1 MSNSIMMNG
10 NNSVCNLTMFSNHRL
25 TLFEARDTSIKPTP
39 VWHLPGMMKS
49 LQRPS
54 GSLCEPTRC
63 GTWGT
68 FRGHGGHGSMMLD
81 NGRCMDNCNPS
92 GSLHSQSGDPIIV
105 ICECY
110 GAPVQAL

>member
-49 LQRPS
+49 PIESTVLLTNHKSLTKYSGAEHPS
-54 GSLCEPTRC
+54 PVVS
-63 GTWGT
+63 WAV
-68 FRGHGGHGSMMLD
+68 GGWVLG
-81 NGRCMDNCNPS
+81 
-92 GSLHSQSGDPIIV
+92 
-105 ICECY
+105 
-110 GAPVQAL
+110 